1 MNDCACHQSRA
12 VEFNDRLII
21 LEELRQKCPVL
32 RELLVPASI
41 WNQYKTF
48 EQSPR
53 DNALHAPILIVSLLA
68 GNLSRITSP
77 CHKFL
82 FDDEHLKAQVTNQY
96 RKDLQERWM
105 FEADEIERHRKSKSF
120 QGKIVELQIAEWLE
134 NQGWQISSLEALGAP
149 VDIEGVRP
157 LLHNV
162 AVEVKFIARR
172 DEEFEQT
179 VKAFKG
185 LPAGGVGP
193 THLGCNYLLYRVYQS
208 AFKLKHASKRRVAI
222 AVIDNLAWIS
232 FHIPLQHSW
241 IDWKRPSFFDVGK
254 EWDSFLQEQKKR
266 YPSIDTDLAD
276 TVNALNEL
284 WVVVRDSGQT
294 YSTRFHYSFS

>member
-1 MNDCACHQSRA
+1 MNDCACQQTTA
-12 VEFNDRLII
+12 VEFDDRLIT

-32 RELLVPASI
+32 RELLIPDTI
-41 WNQYKTF
+41 WYQFKTF

-53 DNALHAPILIVSLLA
+53 DDAIHAPILIVSLLD
-68 GNLSRITSP
+68 GNLSRVTSP

-82 FDDEHLKAQVTNQY
+82 LDGDHIKAQLTNQY
-96 RKDLQERWM
+96 RQDLQERWM

-134 NQGWQISSLEALGAP
+134 NQGWEISNLEALGAS

-157 LLHNV
+157 LLHNAV
-162 AVEVKFIARR
+162 VEVKFIGQR
-172 DEEFEQT
+172 DEEFEQA
-179 VKAFKG
+179 VKALTG
-185 LPAGGVGP
+185 LPAGGLGP
-193 THLGCNYLLYRVYQS
+193 THLGCNYLLFRVYES
-208 AFKLKHASKRRVAI
+208 AFKLKQSSKRRIAI
-222 AVIDNLAWIS
+222 AVIDNLAWTF
-232 FHIPLQHSW
+232 FHIPLRHKW

-266 YPSIDTDLAD
+266 YPDIDTDLAG
-276 TVNALNEL
+276 TINTINEL
-284 WVVVRDSGQT
+284 WVAVRGNGQI